1 MDAAQFPGTGAING
15 YAALPFPV
23 RRPGSHSALRLV
35 VDEDGDVRD
44 EGYHPAAPAPG
55 PGVRVSAE
63 GAAVARQRREAGPP
77 DAVRAVVREN
87 RLSARLDADDAR
99 LMFAQ
104 RVAEVLDGGEAAILT
119 PENRRRALRMAWLL
133 GMRPFDASLVVAIVQ
148 DNARRGLPATTLARD
163 ARLVMVAP
171 AGAGREGAERVFVR
185 AWVALALAG
194 AGAVFGALV
203 MWVTR

>member
-1 MDAAQFPGTGAING
+1 MDAAQIPGTGATHG

-23 RRPGSHSALRLV
+23 RRAGGHSALRLV
-35 VDEDGDVRD
+35 VDEDGEVRD
-44 EGYHPAAPAPG
+44 EGYHPVSGSVQSA
-55 PGVRVSAE
+55 RVSAE
-63 GAAVARQRREAGPP
+63 GAAVARLRREAGPP
-77 DAVRAVVREN
+77 EAVRAVVREN
-87 RLSARLDADDAR
+87 RLAARLDADDAR

-104 RVAEVLDGGEAAILT
+104 RVSEVLDGGEAAILT
-119 PENRRRALRMAWLL
+119 PENRRRALRMARLL

-148 DNARRGLPATTLARD
+148 DNARRGVPATMLSRD

-171 AGAGREGAERVFVR
+171 SGAGREAAQRVFVR
-185 AWVALALAG
+185 AWVACALAG